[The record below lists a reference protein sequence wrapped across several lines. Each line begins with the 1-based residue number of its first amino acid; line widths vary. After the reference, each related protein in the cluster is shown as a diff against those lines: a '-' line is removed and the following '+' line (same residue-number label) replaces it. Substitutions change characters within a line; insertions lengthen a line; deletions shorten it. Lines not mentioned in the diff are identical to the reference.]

1 MGNLG
6 GPEILVILLV
16 ALIVLGPNKLPDAA
30 RQVGKAMSEL
40 RRLSSGFQQ
49 EMRDAMVDPEIE
61 AATRSLGKE
70 IKGEARA
77 ISQEL
82 KSIQPPRKPP
92 MLSADPTPPPET
104 NT

>member
-16 ALIVLGPNKLPDAA
+16 ALIVLGPNKLPEAA
-30 RQVGKAMSEL
+30 HQIGKAMSEL

-61 AATRSLGKE
+61 ASTRALGKE

-77 ISQEL
+77 IGQEL
-82 KSIQPPRKPP
+82 KSIKPP
-92 MLSADPTPPPET
+92 KSPPVLSADPTPPPET
-104 NT
+104 DT